1 MLFRSLENN
10 QQNQEVVIFDAQEGE
25 IPAWKALD
33 NVCRKWVALSGFE
46 KDQSDYQ
53 KMKEQYQ

>member
-1 MLFRSLENN
+1 MSNAQKVPFSSNIDWQSLDL
-10 QQNQEVVIFDAQEGE
+10 VVRGWIAM
-25 IPAWKALD
+25 
-33 NVCRKWVALSGFE
+33 SGFE